1 MDEIKFM
8 SRALDLAKKGLYTA
22 RPNPCVGCVIVDP
35 KNNKIISEGYH
46 AICGEDH
53 AEIKALKNINKN
65 NKNNISNNLFNNIPK
80 DIAKGLD
87 CYVTLEP
94 CSHYGRT
101 PPCVKALIHA
111 GVSRVFVACKDPNDL
126 VAGNGVLEL
135 QKANIKVKIGILEEE
150 AKAINKGFMHAMSN
164 KISNKMTHKMPYIR
178 CKVATS
184 LDGKVA
190 LKNGKSKWITQDQAR
205 ENGQYLRALSGAV
218 ITGVGTIN
226 IDDSLMNVRAD
237 SWKYYNKNKL
247 DKNIIKLIKQPLRIV
262 IDPRLEINLNSKW
275 LLEPGDKWIITNKN
289 LLNNNNKL
297 EILENKDIYKNLKI
311 KKIIDNKNLKD
322 LFNDL
327 YENQI
332 YDVLVEAG
340 PKLTGYFI
348 ENKLLNEL
356 WCYQAPIIIG
366 DDGRGFALLSEIKN
380 MQDVISFSR
389 MIESK
394 VLGVDLL
401 RVFAV

>member
-35 KNNKIISEGYH
+35 ENNKIISEGYH

-94 CSHYGRT
+94 CSHYGKT
-101 PPCVKALIHA
+101 PPCVKALMHA
-111 GVSRVFVACKDPNDL
+111 GINRVFIACKDPNNL
-126 VAGNGVLEL
+126 VSGKGVLEL
-135 QKANIKVKIGILEEE
+135 EKANIKVKVGILEEE

-164 KISNKMTHKMPYIR
+164 KKTQKMPYIR

-190 LKNGKSKWITQDQAR
+190 LKNGKSKWITQDEAR
-205 ENGQYLRALSGAV
+205 ESGQYLRALSGAV

-226 IDDSLMNVRAD
+226 IDNSLMTVRAD

-247 DKNIIKLIKQPLRIV
+247 DKNIIKLIKQPLRVV
-262 IDPRLEINLNSKW
+262 IDPRLEININSKW
-275 LLEPGDKWIITNKN
+275 LLEPGEKWIITNTNKN
-289 LLNNNNKL
+289 LLNNNKL
-297 EILENKDIYKNLKI
+297 KILENKDIYENLKI
-311 KKIIDNKNLKD
+311 KQIIDNKNLNV

-348 ENKLLNEL
+348 NNKLLHEL
-356 WCYQAPIIIG
+356 WHYQAPIIIG
-366 DDGRGFALLSEIKN
+366 NDGQDFALFSEVKH
-380 MQDVISFSR
+380 MQDVICFSKV
-389 MIESK
+389 IESE
-394 VLGVDLL
+394 VLGIDLL
-401 RVFAV
+401 RVLKL